1 MRKWQHVALTA
12 ALTVATAGG
21 VAFAGV
27 AANAKP
33 AIPHSAG
40 HRRQRRSTAAGP

>member
-1 MRKWQHVALTA
+1 MKKWQRVALTA

-33 AIPHSAG
+33 AIPTPPA
-40 HRRQRRSTAAGP
+40 RRQRHSTAAGP

>member
-1 MRKWQHVALTA
+1 MRKWQHIALTA

-21 VAFAGV
+21 VAFADV

-33 AIPHSAG
+33 AIPHSAS
-40 HRRQRRSTAAGP
+40 RRQRRSTAAGP